1 VGVFDL
7 SFLVMAKVKI
17 QQKSQI
23 SSSSNSAKQKVP
35 CESIA
40 KEVSFEWSHHRI
52 SFIDSKVRSTLQVS
66 IIESRSERVK
76 QAMKPHVVSYIWH

>member
-1 VGVFDL
+1 MGVFDL

-35 CESIA
+35 CESTA